1 MRKTSNSEEE
11 LNITI
16 SSETTV
22 GFQSIEP
29 GANQASV
36 QVILPVVLPVG
47 LPQQANSLEA
57 LKHYLGSSLTFLNAE
72 HSSNEE
78 LGVNVTGENSGNTGN
93 ISE

>member
-36 QVILPVVLPVG
+36 QVILPVG

>member
-1 MRKTSNSEEE
+1 MRKTSNSKEE

-22 GFQSIEP
+22 GFQIEL
-29 GANQASV
+29 GANQASG
-36 QVILPVVLPVG
+36 QVVLP
-47 LPQQANSLEA
+47 QANSLKA
-57 LKHYLGSSLTFLNAE
+57 LEIYPERSLTFQDKNFSLRAE